1 MEERILK
8 LEQELAEIKSLYY
21 KDNFEAKQ
29 IFRKETEFVG
39 TVNVTNKVSFFGEAA
54 ASQQTAVT
62 PVGTPSGTYQQSEAQ
77 AQVTAINA
85 IITRLQNLGLFA

>member
-1 MEERILK
+1 MEQRIAQLEKELNELK
-8 LEQELAEIKSLYY
+8 EEYYSNNFTSLQ
-21 KDNFEAKQ
+21 N
-29 IFRKETEFVG
+29 FRKDVVFSGRVG
-39 TVNVTNKVSFFGEAA
+39 FFDVEPVN
-54 ASQQTAVT
+54 QQTAVT